1 MKNGKIISIG
11 EVLVD
16 WTCLNKTLD
25 LNEANEFIK
34 LPGGAPANVAVGLAK
49 QGYPVQFIGGFSQDI
64 FGEWLKNH
72 LNSLNVDV
80 SHSQTIENAGTRCAY
95 VLTDKNGNRVFKGFS
110 KSLCAD
116 TMLEYDK
123 IDLNNLKNASIIYF
137 GSFIQACEKSRNVIK
152 RILENT
158 KNDNIKVYDPN
169 LRPAVWSSVEE
180 AVNVIK
186 QTIKYVDVLK
196 LSDDEVNLVSGIE
209 NNIESAAEKV
219 FNEYSLKLLVITM
232 GEKGSFYIN
241 KNGRGYVQPF
251 KVPSVE
257 MTGAGDGFV
266 SGLIGGIYEYIN
278 TENQDIENIA
288 SEEISFIL
296 TKANAV
302 GALAT
307 IKPGAMS
314 ALPTRKELEEFLAK

>member
-1 MKNGKIISIG
+1 MKNAKIISIG

-49 QGYPVQFIGGFSQDI
+49 QGYPVQFIGGFAQDI
-64 FGEWLKNH
+64 FGEWLKSH

-80 SHSQTIENAGTRCAY
+80 SHSQTVDASTRCAY
-95 VLTDKNGNRVFKGFS
+95 VLTDKDGNRVFKGFS
-110 KSLCAD
+110 RSLCAD
-116 TMLEYDK
+116 TMLDYDK
-123 IDLNNLKNASIIYF
+123 LDLNNLKNASIIYF
-137 GSFIQACEKSRNVIK
+137 GSFIQSCKNSRNVISK
-152 RILENT
+152 ILQDT
-158 KNDNIKVYDPN
+158 KNHNIKIYDPN
-169 LRPAVWSSVEE
+169 LRPAVWSSIEE
-180 AVNVIK
+180 AINVIK

-209 NNIESAAEKV
+209 NNIEAAAEKV

-241 KNGRGYVQPF
+241 KNDKGYVQPF
-251 KVPSVE
+251 RVPSVE

-266 SGLIGGIYEYIN
+266 SGLIGGIYDYIN
-278 TENQDIENIA
+278 TKDQGIEDI
-288 SEEISFIL
+288 SSDEIRYIL